1 MTLIHPT
8 PEQFR
13 VENVLTA
20 LGNPTRLE
28 VVRRLAHEC
37 EHGHPCGSLMTG
49 VAKSTLTHHWRVL
62 REAGVICQEP
72 AGRELLIKLRR
83 ADLDSRFPGLLDAV
97 LLAAHEAADAA
108 DETTGETADETAEDA
123 ADVSAAAAR

>member
-1 MTLIHPT
+1 MTLFHPA
-8 PEQFR
+8 PEQFQ

-28 VVRRLAHEC
+28 VVRKLAHDC

-62 REAGVICQEP
+62 REAGVIRQEP

-83 ADLDSRFPGLLDAV
+83 QEMDSRFPGLLDAV
-97 LLAAHEAADAA
+97 LLAAAEAADATEA
-108 DETTGETADETAEDA
+108 AEA
-123 ADVSAAAAR
+123 TEASPA